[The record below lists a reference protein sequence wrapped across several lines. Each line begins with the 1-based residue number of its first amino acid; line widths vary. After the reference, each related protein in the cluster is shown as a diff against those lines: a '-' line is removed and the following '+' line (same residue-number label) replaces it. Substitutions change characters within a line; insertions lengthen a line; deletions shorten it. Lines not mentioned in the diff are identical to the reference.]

1 MVSESDFIAAF
12 QAYHDALEDP
22 SARIDTIRPLVNQ
35 HLEELVTRLPGV
47 TVQNAARQR
56 AMVELDRIEEMAKE
70 KSVEAAA
77 EIKEFEEEVRNR
89 TRSEES
95 LLPTLFVEPENPDPF
110 TPFTVGFSDASGDPT
125 AWIGIYPTGA
135 PHGEHGSNW
144 LYVSGTNEMGEGK
157 TAGSVTF
164 GEGRPPGDFDA
175 RLFRNNGH
183 ELMASVTFTILPPES
198 PAPITEEE
206 PVDPLQDAFNVFDR
220 DGKGTIDLVELAHM
234 MNAVGEMSP
243 EEVGNVL
250 NDYDADGDGVINFEE
265 FKAIMAADLSRY
277 TTLTE
282 EAKSEPVEVS
292 PNEAPRQE
300 APASVP
306 SAAISAS
313 TSSLADV
320 VSQLDTL
327 KLFGAKRRYIESLSD
342 QVFDF
347 TFKIE
352 KMEKTIG
359 TRLADEFRGGET
371 CIGTVNDI
379 GVGVRMPNTMEL
391 FVGQEVFVEAKLLE
405 YRSVVKRFEFEHL

>member
-22 SARIDTIRPLVNQ
+22 AAKIDTIRPLVNQ
-35 HLEELVTRLPGV
+35 HLEGLIVRLPGV

-56 AMVELDRIEEMAKE
+56 AMVELDRIEEMTKE
-70 KSVEAAA
+70 KSVDAAA
-77 EIKEFEEEVRNR
+77 EIKEFEEEVRNK
-89 TRSEES
+89 TRIEES

-110 TPFTVGFSDASGDPT
+110 TPFTVGFSDASGDPS

-144 LYVSGTNEMGEGK
+144 LYVSGTNEMGEGR

-183 ELMASVTFTILPPES
+183 ELMASVTFTILAPEPPATIED
-198 PAPITEEE
+198 E

-220 DGKGTIDLVELAHM
+220 DGKGTIDLIELGHM
-234 MNAVGEMSP
+234 INAVSEMSP

-277 TTLTE
+277 TTPTK
-282 EAKSEPVEVS
+282 EAESEPIEVRSVEEPEQEESVS
-292 PNEAPRQE
+292 EPDVVISTL
-300 APASVP
+300 AS
-306 SAAISAS
+306 SI
-313 TSSLADV
+313 ADV
-320 VSQLDTL
+320 VSHLDTL

-342 QVFDF
+342 EVFDF
-347 TFKIE
+347 TLKIE

-359 TRLADEFRGGET
+359 IRLTDEFRGGET
-371 CIGTVNDI
+371 CIGMVDDI

-391 FVGQEVFVEAKLLE
+391 SIGQEVFVEAKLLE